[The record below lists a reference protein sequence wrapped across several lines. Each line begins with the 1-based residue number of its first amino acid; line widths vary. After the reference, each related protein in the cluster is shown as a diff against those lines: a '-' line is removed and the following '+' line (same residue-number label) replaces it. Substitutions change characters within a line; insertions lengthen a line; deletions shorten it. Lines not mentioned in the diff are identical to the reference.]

1 MGITALIGPSNTIQ
15 FFGKKSKIMG
25 SAFYFAGVTMI
36 ILGWRFF
43 TLGGFILQ
51 MYGIF
56 LLFRSFL
63 KTIFAYMQT
72 LPVIGPLLRDT
83 PIIHKIVNSI
93 SNSGN
98 ASAGASSHD
107 YSAKKFEV

>member
-1 MGITALIGPSNTIQ
+1 MGIIALIGPANTMT

-25 SAFYFAGVTMI
+25 SAFYFTGVIMI

-43 TLGGFILQ
+43 VLGGFILQ
-51 MYGIF
+51 MWGIF

-83 PIIHKIVNSI
+83 PMIHKIVNSI
-93 SNSGN
+93 SNSANKNSGS
-98 ASAGASSHD
+98 SAD

>member
-1 MGITALIGPSNTIQ
+1 MGIIALIGPYNTME
-15 FFGKKSKIMG
+15 FFGKKSKILG
-25 SAFYFAGVTMI
+25 SAFYFAGVIMI
-36 ILGWRFF
+36 ILGWPFF

-51 MYGIF
+51 MWGIF

-93 SNSGN
+93 SNSAN
-98 ASAGASSHD
+98 NSNSGAS
-107 YSAKKFEV
+107 

>member
-1 MGITALIGPSNTIQ
+1 
-15 FFGKKSKIMG
+15 
-25 SAFYFAGVTMI
+25 
-36 ILGWRFF
+36 
-43 TLGGFILQ
+43 
-51 MYGIF
+51 
-56 LLFRSFL
+56 
-63 KTIFAYMQT
+63 MQT

-98 ASAGASSHD
+98 AASAGASSQD

>member
-1 MGITALIGPSNTIQ
+1 
-15 FFGKKSKIMG
+15 MG
-25 SAFYFAGVTMI
+25 SAFYFSGVAMI
-36 ILGWRFF
+36 ILGWPFF
-43 TLGGFILQ
+43 TLGGFVLQ

-98 ASAGASSHD
+98 ASAGAASAD
-107 YSAKKFEV
+107 YSAKKFEVWEIKHV